1 MASPVFAA
9 VTAYRLRKAK
19 EKQCEKADSDNSDG
33 DESSTCSDEECT
45 SNFEEETSSEDNKET
60 EEKPEQL
67 PSRHRRSLKSLFI
80 QQQKLIFNV
89 SHQRLPTDLELVR
102 DRLRNSQDK
111 CYMVE
116 EGGSIVLHGYLYIQI
131 ISGRRLNRGR
141 SSAGCRKTCCQLLGG
156 ENEPYVSV
164 YAGRDKIA
172 KTDISSHPINPD
184 WKTDFHVP
192 MCHPIKHLTFQV
204 KRRELYNSV
213 LIGQTKLPVEELIR
227 FDDEASN
234 ETGRLKLKRTGVY
247 KKVKLDGEVTR
258 GQLEYWVEFIPNDII
273 HPSTGLTPMQVPMPG
288 AYFPSRQG
296 NAVKLYV
303 DANDKGTAPV
313 VKYGPNQEMTWR
325 PARYFRDVY
334 DIICNAKKL
343 VYIVG
348 WSVDYTLELL
358 RGDEAK
364 NGLNKIPGKETYYS
378 SNLGD
383 LLNQKA
389 DEDVCVNMMV
399 WDDNTSNAI
408 IGEGVV
414 ATRDEQLRR
423 YGQNSKI
430 NLRLVPMLGRRDNLV
445 RKWVFYHQC
454 F

>member
-1 MASPVFAA
+1 AA
-9 VTAYRLRKAK
+9 YKLRKAK
-19 EKQCEKADSDNSDG
+19 EQQGEKTDRGNSDG
-33 DESSTCSDEECT
+33 DESSTCSDEDCA
-45 SNFEEETSSEDNKET
+45 SKFEDDRSSEDNQET
-60 EEKPEQL
+60 EEKPEKL
-67 PSRHRRSLKSLFI
+67 PSPHRQSLKSTFL
-80 QQQKLIFNV
+80 QQQKPAFDV

-102 DRLRNSQDK
+102 DRLRNSRDK

-116 EGGSIVLHGYLYIQI
+116 EGGGAIVLHGYLFIQI
-131 ISGRRLNRGR
+131 ISARRLNTGR
-141 SSAGCRKTCCQLLGG
+141 NSAGCRRACCQLMGG

-164 YAGRDKIA
+164 YAASDKIA
-172 KTDISSHPINPD
+172 KTNTSSHHINPD

-192 MCHPIKHLTFQV
+192 VCHPIKHLTFQV
-204 KRRELYNSV
+204 KRRELYNSA

-227 FDDEASN
+227 FEDAASDEEGSS
-234 ETGRLKLKRTGVY
+234 LKLKRTGVY
-247 KKVKLDGEVTR
+247 KVVNLDGDVTR
-258 GQLEYWVEFIPNDII
+258 GQLEYWVEFIPNDIV
-273 HPSTGLTPMQVPMPG
+273 HPLTGLTPVQVPMPG
-288 AYFPSRQG
+288 AYFPPRQG

-303 DANDKGTAPV
+303 DANDNGTAPV
-313 VKYGPNQEMTWR
+313 VRYGPNQEMMWQ

-334 DIICNAKKL
+334 DTICNAKKL

-364 NGLNKIPGKETYYS
+364 QHGLNKIPGKEAYYS

-383 LLNQKA
+383 LLKQKA
-389 DEDVCVNMMV
+389 DEDVRVNILV

-414 ATRDEQLRR
+414 ATRDEELRR

-445 RKWVFYHQC
+445 RLRL
-454 F
+454 